1 MNERRI
7 IGYAIQPVYEAEPGT
22 MQTAALMECM
32 VTGKMLDSS
41 GGGMRVISPEVYAFL
56 NSETGRKLITDM
68 AK

>member
-1 MNERRI
+1 MPADKP
-7 IGYAIQPVYEAEPGT
+7 IGYQLVPVYPAEPGT
-22 MQTAALMECM
+22 IQTAALMECM

>member
-1 MNERRI
+1 MPGSNP
-7 IGYAIQPVYEAEPGT
+7 IGYALVPVYRADPGT
-22 MQTAALMECM
+22 IQTAALMECM

-56 NSETGRKLITDM
+56 NSEIGRKLITDM